1 MAKEKKPDFNA
12 EEFIEQFRE
21 SAVPTYHRAPKKD
34 AEGEADDTAKSTKVK
49 APKERKFGRALSEL
63 EQKLATLDCTKQEK
77 DYVLNYIESHFK
89 QVNRQG
95 KQVYIR
101 VDFIELINRINQ
113 ALGISGSCAAY
124 IDNVLTQHFSEHF
137 DSIQGILDKC
147 PPKF

>member
-1 MAKEKKPDFNA
+1 MAKETKTDFNA

-34 AEGEADDTAKSTKVK
+34 AEGETDDTAKATKVE
-49 APKERKFGRALSEL
+49 APKEKKFGRALSEL
-63 EQKLATLDCTKQEK
+63 EQKLAALDLTKAEE

-101 VDFIELINRINQ
+101 VEFIELITRINQ
-113 ALGISGSCAAY
+113 ALGINGSSAAY
-124 IDNVLTQHFSEHF
+124 IDNVLTEHFSEHF
-137 DSIQGILDKC
+137 ESIQGILDKD
-147 PPKF
+147 PSKF